1 MLSLL
6 ASELFGQENGEMS
19 EKNGDWPEYHDIA
32 AILAAAN
39 TPFSPAYVHGMM
51 SGLLCTDIRT
61 TQKRWEFFLSEHPSL
76 AVIATDNESL
86 NKLFMLMANHLEEA
100 PGAMMMLLPEDEE
113 ALPVRLSALS
123 AWCDGFLEGI
133 SLDNPGL
140 QLPIVQEVLG
150 DLAQIKEVMT
160 NAKSSQENE
169 TSYAEIVEFIRVAV
183 LVLQAECQPIS
194 QDGEDLLPIH

>member
-1 MLSLL
+1 
-6 ASELFGQENGEMS
+6 MS

-61 TQKRWEFFLSEHPSL
+61 TQKRWEFFLSEHPHL
-76 AVIATDNESL
+76 AAIAADNESL
-86 NKLFMLMANHLEEA
+86 NKLFMLIANHLEEA
-100 PGAMMMLLPEDEE
+100 PGAMVLLLPEDEE
-113 ALPVRLSALS
+113 ALSVRLAALS

-133 SLDNPGL
+133 ALDNPGL

-160 NAKSSQENE
+160 NTKSSRENE
-169 TSYAEIVEFIRVAV
+169 ASYAEIVEFIRVAV
-183 LVLQAECQPIS
+183 LVLQAECQPMS
-194 QDGEDLLPIH
+194 QDNEGPLSVN